1 MEFNADTFSWPK
13 GRWKRYDALPS
24 IVWYTTN
31 IWWIQRNRRITCTS
45 GVSTFECEVFKLQT
59 APENPNAYLFYGS
72 DVHYFPLPRNSSVLW
87 GLLHD
92 ESPANRLEFV
102 YEEGLR
108 LFNFSSTFSRF
119 SDVPMPLMKSK
130 GLDALTSRKYFVNTP
145 DKNAALSDIAPV
157 IYMQSDCYSMSER
170 DAYVAQ
176 LMGYISIDSYGECLR
191 NKDLPLSDIY
201 VNVRRGPQ
209 MYLQYLY
216 GTDLLNFISRYKF
229 MIAIENAVCNDYVSE
244 KLWRALEVG
253 VVPIYYGSPLIRDWL
268 PNNKSAILLE
278 DFPTPELL
286 SQHLHYLLNNDTA
299 YEEYLEH
306 KTLGRISNQKLL
318 DDLKAR
324 SYQIDL
330 AETAFKLECLICEK
344 LYNNDDAVNMVT
356 KNHYDCPMEPF
367 SDLAYVPSHID
378 LWRRLYDDAKNKVDS
393 LVKEID
399 EQIDERRV
407 SNTSWWI
414 NDGKE

>member
-1 MEFNADTFSWPK
+1 MENNLDNWPN
-13 GRWKRYDALPS
+13 GRWKRYDPLPS

-31 IWWIQRNRRITCTS
+31 IWWIQMNRRITCTS
-45 GVSTFECEVFKLQT
+45 GLSTFVCEVFKLQT
-59 APENPNAYLFYGS
+59 APENPNAYLFYGP

-119 SDVPMPLMKSK
+119 SDVPMPLMKSR
-130 GLDALTSRKYFVNTP
+130 GLDALTSRKYFIKTP

-191 NKDLPLSDIY
+191 NKVLPLGDIY
-201 VNVRRGPQ
+201 KGAPN
-209 MYLQYLY
+209 YLQHLY
-216 GTDLLNFISRYKF
+216 EDDLLNFISRYKF
-229 MIAIENAVCNDYVSE
+229 MIALENAVCNDYVTE

-286 SQHLHYLLNNDTA
+286 NQHLHYLLKNDTA

-318 DDLKAR
+318 DDMKAR

-330 AETAFKLECLICEK
+330 AGTAFKFECLICEK
-344 LYNNDDAVNMVT
+344 LYNNENAVNMVT
-356 KNHYDCPMEPF
+356 KKHYDCPMGPF
-367 SDLAYVPSHID
+367 SDLAQVPNHTRT
-378 LWRRLYDDAKNKVDS
+378 WKRLYDDAKYNVHS

-399 EQIDERRV
+399 NPVDGRRV

-414 NDGKE
+414 DDY